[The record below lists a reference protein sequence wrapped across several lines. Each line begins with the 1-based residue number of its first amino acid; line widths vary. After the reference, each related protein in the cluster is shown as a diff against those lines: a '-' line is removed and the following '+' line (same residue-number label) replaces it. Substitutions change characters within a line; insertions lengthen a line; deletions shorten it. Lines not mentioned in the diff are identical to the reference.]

1 MSKTVKKIRGLS
13 LHIIPYSEIRELS
26 ITERIK
32 KILHLVLNNKVLII
46 QGRLRPEEE
55 IRLIE
60 DTMAMVDHIKS
71 FKGIELAVI
80 EPDMGNESFFM
91 KVRKGLA
98 KTLVGHHNA
107 LTIVGPASIVK
118 EIRKDPKK
126 LEVLLG

>member
-1 MSKTVKKIRGLS
+1 
-13 LHIIPYSEIRELS
+13 
-26 ITERIK
+26 
-32 KILHLVLNNKVLII
+32 
-46 QGRLRPEEE
+46 
-55 IRLIE
+55 
-60 DTMAMVDHIKS
+60 MVDHVKS

-91 KVRKGLA
+91 KVKKGLA
-98 KTLVGHHNA
+98 KTLVGYHNA